1 MSLRDDYD
9 FNIIENT
16 IKERVI
22 DTLEDELN
30 FRENKVC
37 QCEECV
43 IDMVCYALNRLKP
56 NYSASLYGSLY
67 SRANADHRSDDIK
80 SKVKEAID
88 FVSINTSHEIK

>member
-9 FNIIENT
+9 FSIIENT

-22 DTLEDELN
+22 DTLEAELEI
-30 FRENKVC
+30 REQKVC

-43 IDMVCYALNRLKP
+43 IDMVCFSLNRLKP

-67 SRANADHRSDDIK
+67 SRADADHRSKEIK
-80 SKVKEAID
+80 KVVKEAIE
-88 FVSINTSHEIK
+88 FVSSNASHKIK